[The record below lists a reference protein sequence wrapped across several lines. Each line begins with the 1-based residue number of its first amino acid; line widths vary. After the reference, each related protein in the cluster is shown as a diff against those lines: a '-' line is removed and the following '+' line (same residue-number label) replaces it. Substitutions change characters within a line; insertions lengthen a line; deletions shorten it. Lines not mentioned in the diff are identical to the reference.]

1 LRGFGKMA
9 IKKKRSFYDAIQ
21 EYFDDMDRE
30 MDRWRESMI
39 ERPSWNQLT
48 STMEPLKDMR
58 VTPTEVIVTVDLP
71 FTKKT
76 TLQVKP
82 VDENTLEVSAK
93 MRRKVTFKEMG
104 ITHHEGEFE
113 RFQAQM
119 SIPVPVQMKKLEIKF
134 KKGLL
139 ELHIPRK
146 RAR

>member
-1 LRGFGKMA
+1 MA

-21 EYFDDMDRE
+21 DYFNDMDRE
-30 MDRWRESMI
+30 MERWHEAMI
-39 ERPSWNQLT
+39 ERPSWNYRT

-71 FTKKT
+71 MTKKASV
-76 TLQVKP
+76 QVKP
-82 VDENTLEVSAK
+82 VDENTLEISAK
-93 MRRKVTFKEMG
+93 MRRKVTFKEFG

-113 RFQAQM
+113 KFQCRT
-119 SIPVPVQMKKLEIKF
+119 SIPVPVQMKKLDIKF

-146 RAR
+146 RTH

>member
-1 LRGFGKMA
+1 
-9 IKKKRSFYDAIQ
+9 
-21 EYFDDMDRE
+21 
-30 MDRWRESMI
+30 
-39 ERPSWNQLT
+39 
-48 STMEPLKDMR
+48 
-58 VTPTEVIVTVDLP
+58 
-71 FTKKT
+71 
-76 TLQVKP
+76 

-113 RFQAQM
+113 KFQARM
-119 SIPVPVQMKKLEIKF
+119 SIPVPVQMKKLDIKF